1 LLPGRC
7 SHRKVWVAT
16 VYVAGDEL
24 RAVPDRTDSDTA
36 KNLPVVGTNIVLVTP
51 IPAAMIV
58 AVVVVVV
65 MVIVMVVVIV
75 VVVLVFVFVFVLL
88 ANLDQVGKVQRSK
101 RRGLRYRQ
109 GPGCR

>member
-1 LLPGRC
+1 MLPGRC

-58 AVVVVVV
+58 AMVVV
-65 MVIVMVVVIV
+65 MVMVMVMVVVIV
-75 VVVLVFVFVFVLL
+75 VVVLVFVFVFL